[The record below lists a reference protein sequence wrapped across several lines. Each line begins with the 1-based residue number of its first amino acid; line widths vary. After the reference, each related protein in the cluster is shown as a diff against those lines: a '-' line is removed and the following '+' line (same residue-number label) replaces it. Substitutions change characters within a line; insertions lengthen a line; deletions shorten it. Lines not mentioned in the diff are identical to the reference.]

1 MLSLDDAKPVSCVSW
16 VDSLSGILAT
26 GQNQM
31 TRWIQVN
38 DWRAIIRLVQ
48 IDRSKLVIE
57 QLETDV
63 INWHGPLNLVAVS
76 PGADHQPSKRH

>member
-1 MLSLDDAKPVSCVSW
+1 MLSPDGAKPVSSVSS
-16 VDSLSGILAT
+16 VDSLSGMLAT
-26 GQNQM
+26 GQNKT

-63 INWHGPLNLVAVS
+63 INWHGPLNLAAVS
-76 PGADHQPSKRH
+76 PGTDRQPSKRH

>member
-1 MLSLDDAKPVSCVSW
+1 M
-16 VDSLSGILAT
+16 LAT
-26 GQNQM
+26 GQNKT

-38 DWRAIIRLVQ
+38 DRRAIIRLVQ

-63 INWHGPLNLVAVS
+63 INWHGPLNLAAVS
-76 PGADHQPSKRH
+76 PGTDR

>member
-1 MLSLDDAKPVSCVSW
+1 MLSPDGAKPVSSVSS
-16 VDSLSGILAT
+16 VDSLCGMLAT
-26 GQNQM
+26 GQNKT

-38 DWRAIIRLVQ
+38 DRRAIIRLVQ

-63 INWHGPLNLVAVS
+63 INWHGPLNLAAVS
-76 PGADHQPSKRH
+76 PGTDR

>member
-1 MLSLDDAKPVSCVSW
+1 M
-16 VDSLSGILAT
+16 LAT
-26 GQNQM
+26 GQNKT

-48 IDRSKLVIE
+48 IDQPKLVIE

-63 INWHGPLNLVAVS
+63 IIWHGPLNLVAVS